1 MKKAFNSKL
10 NDIISK
16 NPKKTLVVNKI
27 NPGSNKII
35 EKEIKNLF
43 NNPDTFLQLP
53 SDSEIPYVVGRRLQ
67 GPRYDLEDK
76 LIPYSIVGNPKFIKN
91 KIHSNNNNTSKSLY
105 SNQSKSNLQKNIN
118 DNSKTQMSDD
128 QIKAIF
134 SKCKYIIE
142 NNINKKNDFLSSIP
156 LNMKEYVI
164 KPLLM
169 QEKSLDYF
177 KKNEKYQRRF
187 KRNMMKKLFIKE
199 DQLEITRSDLF
210 TLSENFITKRE
221 TLNYL
226 THNEIQKQFGNG
238 LQNWSMSLRRPKYFE
253 GERRVYVN
261 VGSENKPYWIMMR
274 EKCPNQFEN
283 IMNPNY
289 FNFQDFNQIM
299 NKTHSFNQFMK
310 TSPNFI
316 QFINK
321 TNNIQTLK
329 IRGKNLLKVEEDNY
343 KQLKG
348 KTKKLLHLK
357 YDRESLKD
365 LNICD
370 NWQYK
375 TIY

>member
-134 SKCKYIIE
+134 SKCKYNIE

-253 GERRVYVN
+253 GERRGYVN
-261 VGSENKPYWIMMR
+261 VGSENKPYWIMLR

>member
-27 NPGSNKII
+27 NPGSNKTI

-134 SKCKYIIE
+134 SKCKYNIE

-199 DQLEITRSDLF
+199 DQLEFTRSDLF

-253 GERRVYVN
+253 GERRGYVN
-261 VGSENKPYWIMMR
+261 VGSENKPYWIMLR

-329 IRGKNLLKVEEDNY
+329 IKGKNLLKVEEDNY

>member
-1 MKKAFNSKL
+1 
-10 NDIISK
+10 
-16 NPKKTLVVNKI
+16 
-27 NPGSNKII
+27 
-35 EKEIKNLF
+35 
-43 NNPDTFLQLP
+43 
-53 SDSEIPYVVGRRLQ
+53 
-67 GPRYDLEDK
+67 
-76 LIPYSIVGNPKFIKN
+76 
-91 KIHSNNNNTSKSLY
+91 
-105 SNQSKSNLQKNIN
+105 
-118 DNSKTQMSDD
+118 
-128 QIKAIF
+128 
-134 SKCKYIIE
+134 
-142 NNINKKNDFLSSIP
+142 
-156 LNMKEYVI
+156 
-164 KPLLM
+164 M

-199 DQLEITRSDLF
+199 DQLEFTRSDLF

-253 GERRVYVN
+253 GERRGYVN
-261 VGSENKPYWIMMR
+261 VGSENKPYWIMLR

-329 IRGKNLLKVEEDNY
+329 IKGKNLLKVEEDNY

>member
-27 NPGSNKII
+27 NPGSNKKI

-134 SKCKYIIE
+134 SKCKYNIE

-253 GERRVYVN
+253 GERRGYVN
-261 VGSENKPYWIMMR
+261 VGSENKPYWIMLR

>member
-134 SKCKYIIE
+134 SKCKYNIE

-199 DQLEITRSDLF
+199 DQLEFTRSDLF

-253 GERRVYVN
+253 GERRGYVN
-261 VGSENKPYWIMMR
+261 VGSENKPYWIMLR

-289 FNFQDFNQIM
+289 FNFQDFYQIM

>member
-27 NPGSNKII
+27 NPGSNKKI

-76 LIPYSIVGNPKFIKN
+76 LIPYSIVGNPKFIKT
-91 KIHSNNNNTSKSLY
+91 KIHSINNNTSKSLY
-105 SNQSKSNLQKNIN
+105 SNQNKSNLQKNLN

-134 SKCKYIIE
+134 SKCKYNIE

-187 KRNMMKKLFIKE
+187 KRNMMKKLYIKE
-199 DQLEITRSDLF
+199 DQLEFTRSDLC

-253 GERRVYVN
+253 GERRGYVN
-261 VGSENKPYWIMMR
+261 VGSENKPYWIMLR

-329 IRGKNLLKVEEDNY
+329 IKGKNLLKVEEDNY

>member
-134 SKCKYIIE
+134 SKCKYNIE

-253 GERRVYVN
+253 GERRGYVN

>member
-134 SKCKYIIE
+134 SKCKYNIE

-187 KRNMMKKLFIKE
+187 KRNMMKKLYIKE
-199 DQLEITRSDLF
+199 DQLEFTRSDLC

-253 GERRVYVN
+253 GERRGYVN
-261 VGSENKPYWIMMR
+261 VGSENKPYWIMLR

-329 IRGKNLLKVEEDNY
+329 IKGKNLLKVEEDNY

>member
-76 LIPYSIVGNPKFIKN
+76 LIPYSIVGNPKFIKT
-91 KIHSNNNNTSKSLY
+91 KIHSINNNTSKSLY
-105 SNQSKSNLQKNIN
+105 SNQNKSNLQKNLN

-134 SKCKYIIE
+134 SKCKYNIE

-253 GERRVYVN
+253 GERRGYVN
-261 VGSENKPYWIMMR
+261 VGSENKPYWIMLR

-329 IRGKNLLKVEEDNY
+329 IKGKNLLKVEEDNY

>member
-134 SKCKYIIE
+134 SKCKYNIE

-253 GERRVYVN
+253 GERRGYVN
-261 VGSENKPYWIMMR
+261 VGSENKPYWIMLR

-375 TIY
+375 TFN

>member
-134 SKCKYIIE
+134 SKCKYNIE

-199 DQLEITRSDLF
+199 DQLEFTRSDLC

-253 GERRVYVN
+253 GERRGYVN
-261 VGSENKPYWIMMR
+261 VGSENKPYWIMLR

-289 FNFQDFNQIM
+289 FNFQDFYQIM

>member
-27 NPGSNKII
+27 NPGSNKTI

-134 SKCKYIIE
+134 SKCKYNIE

-199 DQLEITRSDLF
+199 DQLEFTRSDLF

-253 GERRVYVN
+253 GERRGYVN
-261 VGSENKPYWIMMR
+261 VGSENKPYWIMHR

-329 IRGKNLLKVEEDNY
+329 IKGKNLLKVEEDNY